1 MKIVPAVLTDKPE
14 ELRRMISQA
23 ETFCGLVQI
32 DIMDGRFVPSKSIS
46 AEDLMKVKTNL
57 KLEAHLMVEEPT
69 KYLEAFSKAG
79 VKRIV
84 FHYESK
90 ENPSEVI
97 AKIRAL
103 GLEAGIA
110 INPETPIVDVEKF
123 FKDIDILLFLSV
135 NPGFYGSKFLPEV
148 CEKVR
153 ALKGRREKP
162 AIAMDGG
169 IKADNILL
177 IRDSGVDI
185 ACVGSGIYGKGDAKQ
200 NYQGLLDRLGG

>member
-23 ETFCGLVQI
+23 EAFCDLVQI
-32 DIMDGRFVPSKSIS
+32 DIMDGRFVPSKSVS
-46 AEDLMKVKTNL
+46 ADDLMKVKTTL

-69 KYLEAFSKAG
+69 KYLESFKRAG

-90 ENPSEVI
+90 ESPSEVI
-97 AKIRAL
+97 AGIRAL

-110 INPETPIVDVEKF
+110 VNPETPLADVEKF
-123 FKDIDILLFLSV
+123 FRDIDILLFLSV
-135 NPGFYGSKFLPEV
+135 TPGFYGSKFLPEV
-148 CEKVR
+148 CEKAK
-153 ALKGRREKP
+153 ALKDRKEKP
-162 AIAMDGG
+162 VIAMDGG

-185 ACVGSGIYGKGDAKQ
+185 ACVGSGIYGKGDVKQ
-200 NYQGLLDRLGG
+200 NYQSLLKRLSG